1 MTLLAKVLPPTLT
14 AVVRGQHVRAATAV
28 FDRLLMGQHWAA
40 RPAER
45 DAKCVLSRIVVCG
58 LHLIEPALL
67 ASDDITEVMGLLR
80 GLPSIMAASMDEFL
94 DMVEHRELMPDAEIL
109 ASRHHFATQQALS
122 RGRRQ
127 KLKALRQVFREVSQ
141 RIHDFI
147 CLPTY
152 LPTYLPTCLPTC
164 SPSYVST
171 YLTFY
176 DIDGDNDYLDLVELA
191 VLVSA
196 MEDSL

>member
-1 MTLLAKVLPPTLT
+1 MELKSLCA
-14 AVVRGQHVRAATAV
+14 
-28 FDRLLMGQHWAA
+28 
-40 RPAER
+40 
-45 DAKCVLSRIVVCG
+45 G

-94 DMVEHRELMPDAEIL
+94 DMVEHQELMPDAEIL

-122 RGRRQ
+122 RRRRK
-127 KLKALRQVFREVSQ
+127 KLNALRQVFKEVSQ

-152 LPTYLPTCLPTC
+152 LPTHLPTYLPIMIYGHLFGISRLQTHRSKTR
-164 SPSYVST
+164 
-171 YLTFY
+171 
-176 DIDGDNDYLDLVELA
+176 LD
-191 VLVSA
+191 
-196 MEDSL
+196 